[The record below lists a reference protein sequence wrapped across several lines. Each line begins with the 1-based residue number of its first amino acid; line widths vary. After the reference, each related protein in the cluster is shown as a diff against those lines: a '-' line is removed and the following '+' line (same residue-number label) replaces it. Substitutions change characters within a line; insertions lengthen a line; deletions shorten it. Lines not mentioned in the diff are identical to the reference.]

1 MSDKHHIDRLE
12 QNLYSRKHAQ
22 EAHDDRSSVT
32 PGEFTVGEK
41 WSETEGI
48 KELIMLDEEKKRQI
62 KNTFFKK
69 VLIGSVIFCII
80 AIGAALFMFYGGGNI
95 VSADNIDIQL
105 VGPSNVPGG
114 EELSLD
120 IIIRNNNRADLEGV
134 NFLVEYPEGA
144 RVAGNVSNV
153 LERQRE
159 TIGIVPARG
168 EVRKTVKSVLFGEKE
183 SIKEIS
189 ITLEY
194 RIQGSSA
201 TFFKDK
207 KHEVVIKSSPI
218 IVSIKNPSEINS
230 NQDIEFVV
238 DIASNS
244 TELIK
249 NILFKAEYPFGFVFS
264 SGNPKPLL
272 NNTLWDL
279 GDLLPNDKRT
289 IRIKGRLQGQ
299 NEEERTFRFSTGI
312 ANEQKREELG
322 AVFSALSQS
331 IKIRRPFLAVD
342 LSLDGEHSDTVIATL
357 GKRIQTNVV
366 WTNNLPGQLLNGR
379 VEVKISGEAFD
390 RSSVSVSG
398 GGYYRSLDNTIVWD
412 KAVNGELASI
422 EPGEKGVVG
431 FTFALLGALLPNAQN
446 QQIQIDVAVSG
457 NQINDLG
464 KPEIV
469 KIDLARVVK
478 IASNANLTARTVR
491 SIGPFENSGP
501 IPPKADQETTYTIIW
516 SLTNSLNTLSQ
527 TKIRSELP
535 PYVKWTGLVDPS
547 LESVTFDEN
556 TREVVWNAGDLRA
569 GTGSATSPRE
579 AAFQVIVE
587 PSLSQVG
594 NAAVILQASSLS
606 GEDRFT
612 GKSVLVTTPS
622 ITTRYL
628 TDPIYRQ
635 GDETVEK

>member
-1 MSDKHHIDRLE
+1 
-12 QNLYSRKHAQ
+12 
-22 EAHDDRSSVT
+22 
-32 PGEFTVGEK
+32 
-41 WSETEGI
+41 
-48 KELIMLDEEKKRQI
+48 
-62 KNTFFKK
+62 
-69 VLIGSVIFCII
+69 
-80 AIGAALFMFYGGGNI
+80 
-95 VSADNIDIQL
+95 
-105 VGPSNVPGG
+105 
-114 EELSLD
+114 
-120 IIIRNNNRADLEGV
+120 
-134 NFLVEYPEGA
+134 
-144 RVAGNVSNV
+144 
-153 LERQRE
+153 
-159 TIGIVPARG
+159 
-168 EVRKTVKSVLFGEKE
+168 
-183 SIKEIS
+183 
-189 ITLEY
+189 
-194 RIQGSSA
+194 
-201 TFFKDK
+201 
-207 KHEVVIKSSPI
+207 
-218 IVSIKNPSEINS
+218 
-230 NQDIEFVV
+230 
-238 DIASNS
+238 
-244 TELIK
+244 
-249 NILFKAEYPFGFVFS
+249 
-264 SGNPKPLL
+264 
-272 NNTLWDL
+272 
-279 GDLLPNDKRT
+279 
-289 IRIKGRLQGQ
+289 
-299 NEEERTFRFSTGI
+299 
-312 ANEQKREELG
+312 
-322 AVFSALSQS
+322 
-331 IKIRRPFLAVD
+331 
-342 LSLDGEHSDTVIATL
+342 
-357 GKRIQTNVV
+357 
-366 WTNNLPGQLLNGR
+366 
-379 VEVKISGEAFD
+379 
-390 RSSVSVSG
+390 VSVSG